1 MKQKK
6 TFTLIEILTVIAVI
20 GILAGLIFPALLAVQ
35 NNSRRTKTETILTG
49 VNTAIRVFKGD
60 YNMLP
65 TIGGTIPVRVGA
77 WGGNIDRI
85 KPTEEYYTFFD
96 ILTYKDHSKNGS
108 SASQVSDAVKDVNTK
123 ANQYLD
129 PPPNYFKKDDNLNS
143 VRDAWNRPIV
153 VFLDDDADGT
163 VEVESSYAHGDD
175 VFGGDSVAISLGN
188 QNSERFDKAD
198 KAAFITI
205 K

>member
-1 MKQKK
+1 
-6 TFTLIEILTVIAVI
+6 
-20 GILAGLIFPALLAVQ
+20 
-35 NNSRRTKTETILTG
+35 
-49 VNTAIRVFKGD
+49 
-60 YNMLP
+60 MLP

-123 ANQYLD
+123 AKQYLD

-188 QNSERFDKAD
+188 QNTERFDKAD